1 MNALACSCSGSYL
14 AVWVRAATD
23 RDLHILCGRHLQLL
37 GDGKSV
43 TDHGISMVL
52 EKDCALLRVLD
63 GPICIE
69 EVEEEIV
76 VHRPPR
82 NLEAL
87 AALPFP

>member
-1 MNALACSCSGSYL
+1 MTYASTAADIFSYL
-14 AVWVRAATD
+14 TT
-23 RDLHILCGRHLQLL
+23 
-37 GDGKSV
+37 GKSV
-43 TDHGISMVL
+43 TDHGISMAL

-69 EVEEEIV
+69 EEEEEEIV